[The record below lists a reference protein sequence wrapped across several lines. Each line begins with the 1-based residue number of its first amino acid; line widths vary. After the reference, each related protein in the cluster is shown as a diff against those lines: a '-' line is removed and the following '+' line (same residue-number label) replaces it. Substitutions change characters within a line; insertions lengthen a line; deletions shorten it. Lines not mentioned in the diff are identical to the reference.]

1 MGSPV
6 ESFSMIPQKVD
17 TQTEVIKRFLLVGQG
32 DFIQELIDNI
42 GEELDKSVAL
52 ISSNVLKGGID
63 NAIKNSSANYLS
75 E

>member
-6 ESFSMIPQKVD
+6 ESFSMIRQKVD